1 MLTFVENCVNLSAIL
16 ILHIYMSTIRIKD
29 KSFTTFITEDKI
41 LKEVSRVADEIN
53 RDLEGTEPLFL
64 SVLNGSFMF
73 TADLMKRISLPCEI
87 SFVKL
92 ASYAGTSSTG
102 KVKEL
107 VGLNENIEGRTV
119 VIVEDII
126 DTGFTMQRLVETLR
140 SKNPKDIRIATLLVK
155 PDKLQV
161 KLDIDYVAMNIPN
174 DFIVGYG
181 LDYDGKGRNYRD
193 IYTVVNE

>member
-1 MLTFVENCVNLSAIL
+1 
-16 ILHIYMSTIRIKD
+16 
-29 KSFTTFITEDKI
+29 
-41 LKEVSRVADEIN
+41 
-53 RDLEGTEPLFL
+53 
-64 SVLNGSFMF
+64 MF

-92 ASYAGTSSTG
+92 ASYAETSSTG

-107 VGLNENIEGRTV
+107 VGLNENIVGRTV

>member
-1 MLTFVENCVNLSAIL
+1 
-16 ILHIYMSTIRIKD
+16 MSTIQIKD
-29 KSFTTFITEDKI
+29 KSFTTFITEEEI

-53 RDLEGTEPLFL
+53 RDLEGAEPLFL

-73 TADLMKRISLPCEI
+73 TADLMKRVNIPCEI

-92 ASYAGTSSTG
+92 ASYQGTSSTG

-107 VGLNENIEGRTV
+107 VGLNEDIEGRTV

-126 DTGFTMQRLVETLR
+126 DTGFTMERLVETLR
-140 SKNPKDIRIATLLVK
+140 ARNPKDIRIATLLVK

>member
-1 MLTFVENCVNLSAIL
+1 
-16 ILHIYMSTIRIKD
+16 MSTIQIKD

-53 RDLEGTEPLFL
+53 RDLAGTEPLFL

-73 TADLMKRISLPCEI
+73 TADLMKRINIPCEI

-92 ASYAGTSSTG
+92 ASYQGTSSTG
-102 KVKEL
+102 KIKEL

-119 VIVEDII
+119 VIVEDIV
-126 DTGFTMQRLVETLR
+126 DTGFTMKGLVETLR